1 MEGRRLG
8 AEKGAW
14 PRAWGP
20 HGEVVRA
27 VCLPGVRQVGVQVCK
42 PGGTRSLKPS
52 AVSQD
57 QDIWLVNQT
66 PKK

>member
-1 MEGRRLG
+1 MEGRGLG

-20 HGEVVRA
+20 HGEVARA
-27 VCLPGVRQVGVQVCK
+27 VRVCK